1 MTELKKQIEDTNFTD
16 IEFFV
21 LSWFY
26 FQRKSDFQWRRQ
38 PSQIF
43 AIVEEEVNDIDIV
56 GIENLEDFPRLVFIA
71 EECVGILKQSFDG
84 GERTRNFNEKKKSGV
99 L

>member
-1 MTELKKQIEDTNFTD
+1 MQK
-16 IEFFV
+16 FV
-21 LSWFY
+21 
-26 FQRKSDFQWRRQ
+26 
-38 PSQIF
+38 
-43 AIVEEEVNDIDIV
+43 IVEEEVNDIDIV

>member
-1 MTELKKQIEDTNFTD
+1 MTELKKQIKDTNFTD
-16 IEFFV
+16 IEFFI
-21 LSWFY
+21 LFWFY

-38 PSQIF
+38 PLQKF
-43 AIVEEEVNDIDIV
+43 VIVEEEVNDIDIV
-56 GIENLEDFPRLVFIA
+56 GIENLEDFPRLVFID